1 MRREAIVRGLRSLW
15 PPLMVLAG
23 VGALG
28 LLTRE
33 LPGALISVIAG
44 AALAI
49 AAWLFYRGVADFD
62 PIDEDEAKH
71 RIERQA
77 GLSEM
82 APLTSSADR
91 LVGGDGALWSWHRR
105 RLEAMA
111 GALSKPAKPD
121 VTRQDALKLVAL
133 LLALGVCFWQP
144 VPAARALNFDLS
156 PLLGDNDLVMDAWAQ
171 PPEYTGLPV
180 VRLSR
185 ETPNVSLP
193 EGSIISARMDG
204 AKGAPRLRVGGQT
217 IVMTRERGQAWTGK
231 ATLKQSGTVILDRLG
246 ARATWHVTA
255 IKDKAPVLISEE
267 TIKIDPK
274 GRLDVSFAA
283 TDDYGIASAFVRVTA
298 RKAPVGLVGNNNFET
313 PLILEGEPG
322 EDGARRIFVDV
333 ADHALTGLEADV
345 TLVVRDGLGQ
355 ETFSKPTRLTMPK
368 VDWKTPLGAALQ
380 EQRLSILREARPYQQ
395 RPPAF
400 ATLFDSEAGLPIKLD
415 LDEPLLG
422 APEGISVAFGLLDAS
437 LASLKQ
443 VGLSEVGL
451 MGLQF
456 ARERLAMART
466 VADAHAVAPL
476 LWDMAMQAEVAD
488 QSPAQQK
495 IAAARQALEQALKN
509 GASEEELSQLTQEL
523 REAVGE
529 RLDELAQQ
537 GDGQGNSQG
546 GGGGDSVSNDEIDS
560 MLRELERSGGSGARQ
575 DALDQLD
582 KLGELMENLQPGG
595 AGAGEAGES
604 GQGQSVG
611 PLDDAMREQRDLSDE
626 TNARKGQNQGAPAGD
641 LADRQEDLADRL
653 SPPGGGARPQQGPE
667 AQGPDGQVQAGK
679 AQAAQAMR
687 EAAQALRRGDLGG
700 ASEAQAR
707 AEQALQQAAG
717 AQNANG
723 GEGGDQDPLGRSMPN
738 NGNGA
743 DEGKGTKVPDQ
754 VERRRARDVREELRR
769 RQADPNRDDQERNY
783 LDRLLKDR

>member
-15 PPLMVLAG
+15 PPLMVLAAA
-23 VGALG
+23 GAFG
-28 LLTRE
+28 LLTQE
-33 LPGALISVIAG
+33 LPAALISVIAG
-44 AALAI
+44 IALAV
-49 AAWLFYRGVADFD
+49 AAWLFYRASADFA
-62 PIDEDEAKH
+62 PIDENEAKH

-111 GALSKPAKPD
+111 GALSKPAKPE
-121 VTRQDALKLVAL
+121 VTRKDGLKLVAL
-133 LLALGVCFWQP
+133 LLAIGVCIWQP
-144 VPAARALNFDLS
+144 VPAGRALNFDLS
-156 PLLGDNDLVMDAWAQ
+156 PLLGDSDLVMDAWAQ

-185 ETPNVSLP
+185 DTPKLSLP
-193 EGSIISARMDG
+193 EGSVISARMDG

-217 IVMTRERGQAWTGK
+217 IVMTRERGQAWMGK
-231 ATLKQSGTVILDRLG
+231 ATLKQNGVITLDRLG
-246 ARATWHVTA
+246 ARATWQVTA
-255 IKDKAPVLISEE
+255 IKDKAPVLASEE
-267 TIKIDPK
+267 PIKIDSK

-283 TDDYGIASAFVRVTA
+283 TDDYGIASAVVRVKA
-298 RKAPVGLVGNNNFET
+298 RKTPVGLIGHSSFET

-333 ADHALTGLEADV
+333 ADHVLTGLEADV

-355 ETFSKPTRLTMPK
+355 ETSSKPTLLTMPK
-368 VDWKTPLGAALQ
+368 LAWKTPLGAALQ
-380 EQRLSILREARPYQQ
+380 EQRLLILREARPY
-395 RPPAF
+395 RPRPRAF

-422 APEGISVAFGLLDAS
+422 APAGIAEAFELLNASVT
-437 LASLKQ
+437 SLKQ

-451 MGLQF
+451 LGLQF
-456 ARERLAMART
+456 ARERLALARN
-466 VADAHAVAPL
+466 VADAHDVAPL

-523 REAVGE
+523 RDAVGE

-546 GGGGDSVSNDEIDS
+546 NSQGGGGDSISNDDIDS

-582 KLGELMENLQPGG
+582 KLGELMENLQAGG
-595 AGAGEAGES
+595 SGEGEAGES
-604 GQGQSVG
+604 GQGGSGG

-626 TNARKGQNQGAPAGD
+626 TNTRKGQNEGAPAGD
-641 LADRQEDLADRL
+641 LADRQEDLANRL
-653 SPPGGGARPQQGPE
+653 SPPGGGIQPQQGPE
-667 AQGPDGQVQAGK
+667 GQVQAGK

-687 EAAQALRRGDLGG
+687 EAADALRRGDLGG
-700 ASEAQAR
+700 ASDAQAR

-738 NGNGA
+738 NGNNA

-754 VERRRARDVREELRR
+754 VEKRRARDVREELRR
-769 RQADPNRDDQERNY
+769 RQADPNRDEQERNY